1 MGRAIKIKLALVL
14 ALALCLAAHMSSMA
28 AKAELQ
34 KIKVSEAIH
43 GIFFLPLY
51 VAHGKGFFKDEGLD
65 VELLT
70 AQAGPLAMQAL
81 LAGQV
86 QFCATGHGLIANL
99 YAKGK
104 PTKIVNQM
112 QSRCTFYL
120 LGRPEIKSIADLKG
134 KSVGCT
140 KIGAESYAIARAI
153 LAREGL
159 DPDKDVTLV
168 GVGGMGTTAS
178 ALDNNRCQAVIGWQ
192 PLTNKFLKEGKAVV
206 LATLNTKEGS
216 QKHFGSPD
224 YSFTIIEV
232 TDEYLKSH
240 PDTVQRFVNALV
252 RAEKWLASHSTD
264 EMVSTA
270 QPYFKGMDPAILKES
285 IEEDLPAFSATG
297 LVPNQGHEAVM
308 KVWIDAGLLKAPVA
322 FEAIVDNSFS
332 QKAQNQKP

>member
-1 MGRAIKIKLALVL
+1 MKILKTVLVLALVL
-14 ALALCLAAHMSSMA
+14 CLAAPALASSS
-28 AKAELQ
+28 KPELE

-51 VAHGKGFFKDEGLD
+51 VALGKGFFKDEGLE

-99 YAKGK
+99 YTKGK
-104 PTKIVNQM
+104 PTKIINQM

-192 PLTNKFLKEGKAVV
+192 PLTNKFLKEGKAKV
-206 LATLNTKEGS
+206 LATLHTREGS
-216 QKHFGSPD
+216 LRHFGSPD

-232 TDEYLKSH
+232 TDDYLKKH
-240 PDTVQRFVNALV
+240 PQTVQRFVNGLV
-252 RAEKWLASHSTD
+252 RAEKWVTTHSVE
-264 EMVSTA
+264 EMVA
-270 QPYFKGMDPAILKES
+270 AVQPYFEGMDPAILKAS
-285 IEEDLPAFSATG
+285 IEKDLPAFSHSG
-297 LVPNQGHEAVM
+297 QVPRQGHDAVI
-308 KVWIDAGLLKAPVA
+308 KVWIDAGLLKEPVA

-332 QKAQNQKP
+332 QKAQK

>member
-1 MGRAIKIKLALVL
+1 MSIALGSFGLASAKELEKVL
-14 ALALCLAAHMSSMA
+14 
-28 AKAELQ
+28 
-34 KIKVSEAIH
+34 VSEAIH
-43 GIFFLPLY
+43 GVFFLPFYL
-51 VAHGKGFFKDEGLD
+51 AHSKGFFEDEGLD
-65 VELLT
+65 VELVT

-99 YAKGK
+99 YTKGK
-104 PTKIVNQM
+104 VTKIINQM

-153 LAREGL
+153 LARAGL

-178 ALDNNRCQAVIGWQ
+178 ALENNRCQAVIGWQ
-192 PLTNKFLKEGKAVV
+192 PLTDKFLKEGKAKV

-216 QKHFGSPD
+216 MKHFGSPD

-232 TDEYLKSH
+232 TEEYMKSN

-252 RAEKWLASHSTD
+252 RAEKWVTSHSAK
-264 EMVSTA
+264 EMVPDVL
-270 QPYFKGMDPAILKES
+270 PYFKGMDPEMLKAS
-285 IEEDLPAFSATG
+285 IEEDMPAFSPTG
-297 LVPNQGHEAVM
+297 LVPEQGHEAVI
-308 KVWIDAGLLKAPVA
+308 KVWIDAGMLKESVP

-332 QKAQNQKP
+332 QKAQ

>member
-1 MGRAIKIKLALVL
+1 MSKLLKLTALALLIL
-14 ALALCLAAHMSSMA
+14 ALAAPLPAAASGD
-28 AKAELQ
+28 KLTEV
-34 KIKVSEAIH
+34 KVSEAIH

-51 VAHGKGFFKDEGLD
+51 VAHGKGFFKDQGLD

-104 PTKIVNQM
+104 RTKIVNQM
-112 QSRCTFYL
+112 QPRCTFYL
-120 LGRPEIKSIADLKG
+120 LGRPEINSIAELKG
-134 KSVGCT
+134 KNVGCT

-153 LAREGL
+153 LANAGL

-178 ALDNNRCQAVIGWQ
+178 ALANDRCQAVIGWQ
-192 PLTNKFLKEGKAVV
+192 PLTDKFVKEGKAKI
-206 LATLNTKEGS
+206 LATLNTEEGS

-232 TDEYLKSH
+232 TDEYLKNN
-240 PDTVQRFVNALV
+240 PETVQKFVNAMV
-252 RAEKWLASHSTD
+252 RAEKWIAEHD
-264 EMVSTA
+264 VDDMVQA
-270 QPYFKGMDPAILKES
+270 ARPYFPGMDPAVLKAS
-285 IEEDLPAFSATG
+285 IQEDLTAFTSTG
-297 LVPNQGHEAVM
+297 LVSRDSHDAVI
-308 KVWIDAGLLKAPVA
+308 KVWLAAGLLKKPVA
-322 FEAIVDNSFS
+322 FEAIVDNSFTK
-332 QKAQNQKP
+332 KAQGQKP